1 MKRYYKIDR
10 IEYSDYVR
18 ESKVTMTG
26 KMMVIGDN
34 LRAMFSDKRE

>member
-10 IEYSDYVR
+10 IEYSDYMR
-18 ESKVTMTG
+18 ERKVTG

-34 LRAMFSDKRE
+34 LRVMFLDKR